1 MKRKINSVNTYSS
14 GNIIKF
20 FNDDYLN
27 LTKNSFKLS
36 VEKISDNKI
45 FSTKN

>member
-1 MKRKINSVNTYSS
+1 MKRKVNSVNT
-14 GNIIKF
+14 F